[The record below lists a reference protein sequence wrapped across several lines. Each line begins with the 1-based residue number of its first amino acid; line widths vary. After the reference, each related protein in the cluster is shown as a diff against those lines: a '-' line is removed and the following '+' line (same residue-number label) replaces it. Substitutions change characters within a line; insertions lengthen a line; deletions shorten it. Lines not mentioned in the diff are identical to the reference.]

1 MTVSDSFIALLQD
14 QLRGMGPVSVRRL
27 FGGAGLY
34 AAGTMF
40 ALVSDE
46 TLYLKADETM
56 RADFEAEGM
65 QPFSYATKD
74 GRNAL
79 MSYWRAPERLFDD
92 PDEMLAWATR
102 ALAAA
107 KRSAAKTSPPKSR
120 RRKPG

>member
-14 QLRGMGPVSVRRL
+14 QLRGMGSVSVRRL

-74 GRNAL
+74 GRNTL

-107 KRSAAKTSPPKSR
+107 KRSAAKTSSPKSR